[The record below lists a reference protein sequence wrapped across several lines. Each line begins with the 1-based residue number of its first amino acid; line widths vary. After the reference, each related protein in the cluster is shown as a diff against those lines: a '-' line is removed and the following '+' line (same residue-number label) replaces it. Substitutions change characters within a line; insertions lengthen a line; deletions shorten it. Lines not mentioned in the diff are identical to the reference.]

1 MVSAFP
7 VVYDNKTKK
16 GDFKTMIDDP
26 KYRDAVFII
35 QENVKD
41 GLDWE
46 DSTGGA
52 GTAAIRPYC
61 WIYNQ
66 DEKPRA
72 IGLYTG
78 WSVASGGFKYFNDR
92 TEEAIDVCVD
102 RLYLLLK
109 KYPSIKRIIYSANPD
124 DKDLLG
130 TGVFKPDESILRY
143 ASCRLLDLTNNN
155 LLFADK
161 LPNIDDLDK
170 AISVVNR
177 RDKNLYECALLHD
190 LVAQTSRRSLGQPST
205 PSQRFTSFKRSR
217 EDDDEG
223 DILSM
228 LFKKH

>member
-1 MVSAFP
+1 MVSAHP

-16 GDFKTMIDDP
+16 GDFKTMITDP
-26 KYRDAVFII
+26 QYKDAVFII

-41 GLDWE
+41 GLDWD

-61 WIYNQ
+61 WVYNQ

-78 WSVASGGFKYFNDR
+78 WSVAAGGFKYFNDR
-92 TEEAIDVCVD
+92 TEEAVDVCID

-109 KYPSIKRIIYSANPD
+109 KYPSIKRIIYSANAS

-130 TGVFKPDESILRY
+130 TGVFNPSESILRY

-161 LPNIDDLDK
+161 LPNSDDLDK
-170 AISVVNR
+170 AISIVNR
-177 RDKNLYECALLHD
+177 RDKNLYEWALLHD
-190 LVAQTSRRSLGQPST
+190 LVATSRRTPGQQS
-205 PSQRFTSFKRSR
+205 SMTSYLSRGTKRDR
-217 EDDDEG
+217 EDSDQDDF
-223 DILSM
+223 LSM
-228 LFKKH
+228 LLKK